1 MPTRTPPHAPDSAES
16 TEKPPAN
23 PPAKARR
30 TAKPKT
36 VKDTSAAK
44 PAPAK
49 PAPATPKPKKPP
61 SARKASTRA
70 KATAP
75 ATGRFITLE
84 GGEGAGKSTQ
94 VRRLLER
101 LQAAGIDAVGTRE
114 PGGST
119 GAEIMRHLILSGAA
133 KPLGPL
139 AEATLFAAARADHL
153 DATIRPAL
161 ARGAVVVCDRFA
173 DSTRVYQGALGNVD
187 PRLIAALE
195 QVTVGETRPDLTLIL
210 DLPAEEGLAR
220 AAARSGQ
227 GADRFESEGLAFHR
241 ALRAAFRALA
251 ANEPER
257 CVLIDASGTPEAVEE
272 AIWQAVSTRLKLPAP
287 RRRRRT

>member
-1 MPTRTPPHAPDSAES
+1 M
-16 TEKPPAN
+16 
-23 PPAKARR
+23 
-30 TAKPKT
+30 
-36 VKDTSAAK
+36 
-44 PAPAK
+44 
-49 PAPATPKPKKPP
+49 
-61 SARKASTRA
+61 
-70 KATAP
+70 
-75 ATGRFITLE
+75 TLE

-94 VRRLLER
+94 VLRLLER
-101 LQAAGIDAVGTRE
+101 LRAAGIDAVGTRE

-161 ARGAVVVCDRFA
+161 ARGVWVVCDRFA

-227 GADRFESEGLAFHR
+227 GADRFESEGLAFHC
-241 ALRAAFRALA
+241 ALREAFRALA
-251 ANEPER
+251 ADEPAR

>member
-1 MPTRTPPHAPDSAES
+1 MATRTPPHAPDSAES
-16 TEKPPAN
+16 TEKPPAT
-23 PPAKARR
+23 PPAKPRR

-36 VKDTSAAK
+36 AKDTVDAK

-49 PAPATPKPKKPP
+49 PKGKKTPAP
-61 SARKASTRA
+61 RKASTRA

-161 ARGAVVVCDRFA
+161 ARGAWVACDRFA

-251 ANEPER
+251 ESEPER

-272 AIWQAVSTRLKLPAP
+272 AIWQAVSARLKLPSP

>member
-1 MPTRTPPHAPDSAES
+1 M
-16 TEKPPAN
+16 
-23 PPAKARR
+23 
-30 TAKPKT
+30 
-36 VKDTSAAK
+36 
-44 PAPAK
+44 
-49 PAPATPKPKKPP
+49 
-61 SARKASTRA
+61 
-70 KATAP
+70 
-75 ATGRFITLE
+75 FITLE

-94 VRRLLER
+94 VRRLLAR
-101 LQAAGIDAVGTRE
+101 LQAAGIDAIGTRE

-161 ARGAVVVCDRFA
+161 ARGATVVCDRFA

-195 QVTVGETRPDLTLIL
+195 EVTVGETRPDLTLIL
-210 DLPAEEGLAR
+210 DVPAEEGLAR
-220 AAARSGQ
+220 AATRSGQ
-227 GADRFESEGLAFHR
+227 GADRFEREGLAFHR
-241 ALRAAFRALA
+241 ALREAFRALA
-251 ANEPER
+251 ADEPER

-272 AIWQAVSTRLKLPAP
+272 AIWQAVSARLKLPSP

>member
-16 TEKPPAN
+16 TEKAPAN
-23 PPAKARR
+23 PPAKPRR

-44 PAPAK
+44 PAPAASK
-49 PAPATPKPKKPP
+49 AKKPP
-61 SARKASTRA
+61 AARKAATRA
-70 KATAP
+70 KAAAP

-251 ANEPER
+251 ESEPAR

-272 AIWQAVSTRLKLPAP
+272 AIWQAVSTRLKLPSP

>member
-1 MPTRTPPHAPDSAES
+1 MPTRTTPPSDTPVPANSPG
-16 TEKPPAN
+16 KPPAKRAAKAGSAGVKTKAK
-23 PPAKARR
+23 PPAKSP
-30 TAKPKT
+30 AKAKKGPASKAAAT
-36 VKDTSAAK
+36 PATRAAAK
-44 PAPAK
+44 PVAP
-49 PAPATPKPKKPP
+49 
-61 SARKASTRA
+61 
-70 KATAP
+70 
-75 ATGRFITLE
+75 GRFITLE

-94 VRRLLER
+94 VRRLLAR

-161 ARGAVVVCDRFA
+161 ARGAWVVCDRFA

-195 QVTVGETRPDLTLIL
+195 EVTVGETRPDLTLIL

-220 AAARSGQ
+220 AAARSGRD
-227 GADRFESEGLAFHR
+227 ADRFESEGLSFHR
-241 ALRAAFRALA
+241 ALREAFRALA
-251 ANEPER
+251 LSEPER
-257 CVLIDASGTPEAVEE
+257 CVLIDASGTAEAVEE